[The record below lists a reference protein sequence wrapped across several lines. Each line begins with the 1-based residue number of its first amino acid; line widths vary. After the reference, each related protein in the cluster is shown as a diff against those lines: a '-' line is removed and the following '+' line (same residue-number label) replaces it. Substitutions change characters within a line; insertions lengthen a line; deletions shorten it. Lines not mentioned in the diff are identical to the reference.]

1 MCGLYFERGEQG
13 YYLGA
18 VLFNL
23 IAAELVF
30 VLGLVAVVL
39 LTWPHPPWD
48 GIFWGGIAVM
58 ILLPVLF
65 FPFLQD
71 ALAGLRPHLPA
82 VRARGYG
89 VASPLLTDTCLLS
102 RCHETVTLTRAP
114 PRSNVGAMGERGR
127 EAGHSLVEL
136 LIAAALLSLVMAATL
151 SILQSGWPPRGG
163 APVVSRR
170 SRRRGWLSSAWPVS
184 SARPAT
190 IPRPPA

>member
-1 MCGLYFERGEQG
+1 MGHGSRATRLLARAVLLRCPRCGGASVLRSWFDVRERCPVCGLYLERGEPG

-65 FPFLQD
+65 FPFSKTLW
-71 ALAGLRPHLPA
+71 LAFDLIFRRSVP
-82 VRARGYG
+82 G
-89 VASPLLTDTCLLS
+89 VTES
-102 RCHETVTLTRAP
+102 R
-114 PRSNVGAMGERGR
+114 PRS
-127 EAGHSLVEL
+127 
-136 LIAAALLSLVMAATL
+136 
-151 SILQSGWPPRGG
+151 
-163 APVVSRR
+163 
-170 SRRRGWLSSAWPVS
+170 
-184 SARPAT
+184 
-190 IPRPPA
+190 